1 MNRVAAELAEA
12 LEKFRFHDA
21 SNLVYHFIWHEFC
34 DWYIELV
41 KPALTG
47 AGANSLERES
57 RIKVLVHVMDYSLR
71 LLHPFMPFITEEIWQ
86 RIPHQG
92 DSIMIQ
98 DFPMHRDVRE
108 DPEANSRWRH
118 SWIS

>member
-1 MNRVAAELAEA
+1 MAAELSEA
-12 LEKFRFHDA
+12 LDKFRFHDA
-21 SNLVYHFIWHEFC
+21 SNLIYHFIWHEFC
-34 DWYIELV
+34 DWYIEMV

-47 AGANSLERES
+47 AAPIRWSGRLALE
-57 RIKVLVHVMDYSLR
+57 VLVHAMDYSLR

-98 DFPMHRDVRE
+98 DFPEYRE
-108 DPEANSRWRH
+108 ARE
-118 SWIS
+118 